1 MLRFFTRIVALS
13 CLVAALCMGVVDGTR
28 ALGSDRLEFTPL
40 GTLALWA
47 MPRQFPLLEPTIGRY
62 LYPWLWDPF
71 LTNFLLLPA
80 VFVFFALSAI
90 LLVLARRRHVILQLP

>member
-1 MLRFFTRIVALS
+1 MIALA

-47 MPRQFPLLEPTIGRY
+47 MPRQFPLLEPAITRY
-62 LYPWLWDPF
+62 LYAWLWDPF
-71 LTNFLLLPA
+71 LLSVLLLPA

-90 LLVLARRRHVILQLP
+90 LLVLARRRRVNPQLS